1 MVEVRREIDDMLE
14 REVIEILDSLWSFF
28 IVFVKKKDGI
38 IWFCIDYRKINDVI
52 VKDSYFIFRID
63 IMLDVLFGVKWFFII
78 DLKSGYW

>member
-1 MVEVRREIDDMLE
+1 MRREIDDMLE